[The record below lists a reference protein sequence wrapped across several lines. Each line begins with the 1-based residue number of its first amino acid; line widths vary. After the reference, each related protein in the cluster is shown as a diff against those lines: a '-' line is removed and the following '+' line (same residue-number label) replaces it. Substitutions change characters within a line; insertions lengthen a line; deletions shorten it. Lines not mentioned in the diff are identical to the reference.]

1 MGKDG
6 IISATLAD
14 IYLDQGY
21 PEKALEIYA
30 KLLDREPDNRTY
42 KERVASLK
50 RHLKEKK
57 LSPFRRALRRKLW

>member
-1 MGKDG
+1 MGRDG

-21 PEKALEIYA
+21 PEKALEIYT
-30 KLLDREPDNRTY
+30 KLLEREPDNRTY
-42 KERVASLK
+42 KERASSLK
-50 RHLKEKK
+50 RHLEEKK